1 VVLKMVIDVDGRA
14 KNIDVVNPLGLGLD
28 EQAVLAIQ
36 RWKFKPG
43 EKDGVPVPVMAQIE
57 VNFKLM

>member
-1 VVLKMVIDVDGRA
+1 VADTGERGSEEHTGAGRGMA
-14 KNIDVVNPLGLGLD
+14 DP
-28 EQAVLAIQ
+28 IQ